1 MYIVY
6 ICVCSVYSHLKL
18 LNKESIHNPLA
29 IAFWTSVPQVSFGE
43 LPTEHGHAG
52 TGAEGA
58 GTVGF
63 HAALRYQH
71 GGVGQE
77 NHHPS
82 MLSWLLGQRLWPGVY
97 GNIHERNAAR
107 FRYWKEKIPWNM
119 DENCWITGKF
129 SRCLFF
135 VYFSVAMLSYQR
147 VNAVCS
153 LQSTRK
159 HGEILDTSWELT
171 VKSGTQSTTSCNQ
184 PSNIDVY
191 SAKDGDPDLDYI
203 IFLLTGIQPL
213 TMPGIHI
220 P

>member
-1 MYIVY
+1 MKGMRLDFVIEKRKFHG
-6 ICVCSVYSHLKL
+6 IWMKIAEL
-18 LNKESIHNPLA
+18 LVNSL
-29 IAFWTSVPQVSFGE
+29 
-43 LPTEHGHAG
+43 
-52 TGAEGA
+52 
-58 GTVGF
+58 
-63 HAALRYQH
+63 
-71 GGVGQE
+71 
-77 NHHPS
+77 
-82 MLSWLLGQRLWPGVY
+82 
-97 GNIHERNAAR
+97 
-107 FRYWKEKIPWNM
+107 
-119 DENCWITGKF
+119 D
-129 SRCLFF
+129 

-159 HGEILDTSWELT
+159 HGEILETSWELT
-171 VKSGTQSTTSCNQ
+171 MKSGTQSTTSCNQ